1 MSVNNALEIMRQGG
15 GFTIPS
21 TAAATDQLTQKL
33 GIQNTLDRLKA
44 TDATALQSQ
53 SDSAAMARTGLPLG
67 ILGDDPNRDTKVNE
81 LYKSLQIGRASDA
94 ISAQRGGGFKVQIPK
109 GGLSILDAVQ
119 QPGGHTALK
128 GEAAEIAKAKLAI
141 KDEKKVVKKF
151 KETPRGATM
160 GLGDVT
166 RTEGTSTTATSS
178 GTPEAQKF
186 VKARVLEQAKKR
198 FPKAKSIT
206 GPHILGSKAFVLVDG
221 EPIELN
227 RK

>member
-1 MSVNNALEIMRQGG
+1 MPVNNALEIMRQGG

-119 QPGGHTALK
+119 QKGGHTPLK
-128 GEAAEIAKAKLAI
+128 GEAQAMAKLAI
-141 KDEKKVVKKF
+141 TDLDKIIKKF
-151 KETPRGATM
+151 KVTPTGLKM
-160 GLGDVT
+160 GLGDL
-166 RTEGTSTTATSS
+166 TEETSTKVQSTST
-178 GTPEAQKF
+178 GTPEAGKF
-186 VKARVLEQAKKR
+186 VKKRVLEQAKKR